1 MCNSECALGCMCTKY
16 FQYALTIQYNCQMG
30 GYIFD
35 RKHNYEHEQLNRIEE
50 IPVPPCPCIEVAT
63 PSAYG
68 IWSAMHVQG
77 EA

>member
-1 MCNSECALGCMCTKY
+1 
-16 FQYALTIQYNCQMG
+16 MG